1 MSGLNWGVGDLL
13 TVTKLA
19 WDLYHKCY
27 LVAREA
33 PDDFRQLVNELASL
47 QGALRT
53 LRDDYN
59 SDQSFLE
66 RLGDPRK
73 DALDKCLGSCNATL
87 QKLQTLVIKYRELGV
102 GDGKQFWMK
111 LKWVSKKGEIADLRS
126 RIMVHTCNITLC
138 MSSIGNSSLAR
149 IESSLL
155 QALDRQDASSGT
167 MKTSEEFAPVARSQ
181 TEPVTASRSKV
192 TSLSSKELNEPE
204 GLGLRGLRRVYTDAT
219 LVEPTADPI
228 SDLTPPMSEED
239 HSEYR
244 SPDAAVSRLK
254 AITHGSMRKAS
265 TFSGQQDTKTLPPS
279 PLASEDCSEDAST
292 TPPSKKKALAG
303 RSKSNARES
312 KGKMDMDQSDVV
324 DVVADAMNELAKVR
338 QKEQSVRPL
347 RIVREDPVHQAD
359 STLKER
365 FQQFAEDELRI
376 RRISAKDW
384 LRVATWWLLKAR
396 SHVPELESNLSTKA
410 SLHICNDGIG
420 QAYVDLL
427 KSSWILH
434 TIILDKN
441 NLSSLMT
448 DENRKLLYNLS
459 DGINEGLGKYG
470 SPDTSQRQVLMN
482 QNINIWEL
490 LQPEEETYDEDD
502 LHPGVDNQRWITVE
516 QDDAGEEDETVL
528 YRTFVNAAIGSKRY
542 RIKSRGAPY
551 MLILSTK
558 DGESQPKVTLCN
570 QSGSISLTRD
580 FTPEDMNVRLNSGSP
595 LSAGVDVKDGM
606 PLNFGRMSVTVAFA
620 NDGEQQR
627 FMDFPRTYFNS
638 VKRREPRQ
646 LEKATETL
654 LFDRSLDLFEQLRPA
669 TLKPLNPRQQWR
681 SCNLR
686 VLETT
691 GKEGWRTTR
700 RLVVSS
706 SAGEKRPWCTE
717 MFLPLSNVRIHR
729 DGVARALVVK
739 WSDCT
744 HERSERTDGNY
755 NPIYSYVYDETRPNI
770 ALSLLFRNSADTTDF
785 ENTVLKMSSEPIFSS
800 STGPDFRHV
809 YNISDVDIAIKK
821 YKAILLAHTHME
833 WKYSELF
840 YMYRDTDF
848 IYDRTANHL
857 RFPHVYYTDYIS
869 SHVEKLYKPD
879 PGTVPYFSHCDKKVG
894 HVSVEFD
901 DEATGFRFM
910 SALTSA
916 HDLIFSI
923 RAHNVATKAPRRF
936 GSIKSNKCQAQ
947 VQLWQKRD
955 PKGGSNIRLAV
966 KWEEKLEDQWL
977 TLSIQRSTLQQSKVG
992 NRASLPKGP
1001 YERGRKL
1008 DMKNLTAT
1016 DSRTSKGEPCRRE
1029 GPVSIC
1035 FDAARD
1041 LEEFAAR
1048 VERLGGSNID
1058 KREENSN

>member
-33 PDDFRQLVNELASL
+33 PEDFRQLVNELASL

-87 QKLQTLVIKYRELGV
+87 QKLQTLVTKYQELGIA
-102 GDGKQFWMK
+102 DGKQFWMK
-111 LKWVSKKGEIADLRS
+111 LKWVTKKGEIADLRS
-126 RIMVHTCNITLC
+126 RIMVHTCNISLC
-138 MSSIGNSSLAR
+138 MSSIGKY
-149 IESSLL
+149 
-155 QALDRQDASSGT
+155 RQDASSGT
-167 MKTSEEFAPVARSQ
+167 METSEKLGPVARSQ
-181 TEPVTASRSKV
+181 TEPWIASRSKV
-192 TSLSSKELNEPE
+192 TNDSPKELDEPE
-204 GLGLRGLRRVYTDAT
+204 GLGLWGLRRVYTGAT
-219 LVEPTADPI
+219 LVEPTANLT
-228 SDLTPPMSEED
+228 SDLSPPVSEEEY
-239 HSEYR
+239 SEDR
-244 SPDAAVSRLK
+244 SPDAPISKSKSVPHGRL
-254 AITHGSMRKAS
+254 RKAS
-265 TFSGQQDTKTLPPS
+265 TFSVQQDKETFPPS
-279 PLASEDCSEDAST
+279 PLASKECSEDASI
-292 TPPSKKKALAG
+292 TPPSQKKAVVGSGL
-303 RSKSNARES
+303 SNKRGS
-312 KGKMDMDQSDVV
+312 KGKVYEDQGGVV

-338 QKEQSVRPL
+338 QKERSDRPL
-347 RIVREDPVHQAD
+347 RIVRQDPIHQAD
-359 STLKER
+359 SILKER

-376 RRISAKDW
+376 RRLSAKDW

-396 SHVPELESNLSTKA
+396 SHVPELESSVSAKA
-410 SLHICNDGIG
+410 SLRICSDSTG

-434 TIILDKN
+434 TIILHKN

-470 SPDTSQRQVLMN
+470 SPDTSQRQALMN

-490 LQPEEETYDEDD
+490 LQPEEETSDEDN
-502 LHPGVDNQRWITVE
+502 LLPGVDNQRWITVE
-516 QDDAGEEDETVL
+516 QDDAGGENEIVL
-528 YRTFVNAAIGSKRY
+528 YRTFVIAAIGSKRY

-558 DGESQPKVTLCN
+558 DGESQPQVTICN

-580 FTPEDMNVRLNSGSP
+580 FIPDDLKDRLNAGSP
-595 LSAGVDVKDGM
+595 LSTDVDVKDGV

-620 NDGEQQR
+620 NDGAQQR

-646 LEKATETL
+646 LENATETL
-654 LFDRSLDLFEQLRPA
+654 LFDRSVDLFEQLRPA

-686 VLETT
+686 ILETT

-706 SAGEKRPWCTE
+706 SAGEKQPWCTE

-729 DGVARALVVK
+729 EGAARVAVIK

-744 HERSERTDGNY
+744 HEQSEHTDGNY
-755 NPIYSYVYDETRPNI
+755 NRMYSYVYNENNPNL

-785 ENTVLKMSSEPIFSS
+785 ENTVLKLSSEPIFSS
-800 STGPDFRHV
+800 STGPNFRHI
-809 YNISDVDIAIKK
+809 YSISDVDTLIKK
-821 YKAILLAHTHME
+821 YKAILLAHTRMG
-833 WKYSELF
+833 WRYSELF

-848 IYDRTANHL
+848 IYDYSANRV

-879 PGTVPYFSHCDKKVG
+879 PGTVPSFSHCDKKVG
-894 HVSVEFD
+894 NVSVEFD
-901 DEATGFRFM
+901 DEATSFRFI
-910 SALTSA
+910 SALTSG
-916 HDLIFSI
+916 HDLIFS
-923 RAHNVATKAPRRF
+923 RPTHNVIIKAPRRF
-936 GSIKSNKCQAQ
+936 GSMRSNRCQAQ
-947 VQLWQKRD
+947 VQLWLQRD
-955 PKGGSNIRLAV
+955 TKGGRNIRLV
-966 KWEEKLEDQWL
+966 VRWEEKVEDKWL
-977 TLSIQRSTLQQSKVG
+977 TLTIQRGALQRSKDG
-992 NRASLPKGP
+992 NRASLPKGS

-1016 DSRTSKGEPCRRE
+1016 DSRASKGEPCRKE
-1029 GPVSIC
+1029 GPVSIS
-1035 FDAARD
+1035 FDAVRD
-1041 LEEFAAR
+1041 REEFAAL
-1048 VERLGGSNID
+1048 VEGLKEAVLAKETKIPVDELTN
-1058 KREENSN
+1058 